1 MIIKSMTQPE
11 IENGIWNSYANV
23 DSCPS
28 EKGSALMLVIWALML
43 ISIAVIGALEFI
55 SFSVD
60 ENVLAAKDF
69 RALHMAECG
78 IAVGLHPQIK
88 AGDPALRQ
96 NIGTDGGYE
105 VTITTEGSRIPVAF
119 LTDSKFRDIVYEL
132 FILWKL
138 SPEEAN
144 TAVDS
149 LADWMDSDDNIRSQG
164 AETDYYKSQNYA
176 DFPRQ
181 QAFTSLEEM
190 LLVKGMHVVERLKPD
205 WRNYFSIN
213 SDGIIDLNYAPN
225 DILMAVTG
233 CQESD
238 ANNLIRERNGA
249 DGIAGNQDDKPVSM
263 KTATQLLGIDNNK
276 YESLKAIITT
286 EHLTRR
292 VESVGRSGSQSYKVV
307 VIARRQDDGSLY
319 YLARQEE

>member
-1 MIIKSMTQPE
+1 MKLPLITKPDSRH
-11 IENGIWNSYANV
+11 GVWNPYASV
-23 DSCPS
+23 PSCPAAH
-28 EKGSALMLVIWALML
+28 GSALMLVIWALML

-55 SFSVD
+55 SYSVD
-60 ENVLAAKDF
+60 ENVLAAKEF

-88 AGDPALRQ
+88 PGDPALKRT
-96 NIGTDGGYE
+96 IGTDGGFE
-105 VTITTEGSRIPVAF
+105 VTLSTEGSRIPVAF
-119 LTDSKFRDIVYEL
+119 LTDSKFREIVYEL

-149 LADWMDSDDNIRSQG
+149 LADWMDSDDDQRSQG
-164 AETDYYKSQNYA
+164 AESDYYKSQNYA

-190 LLVKGMHVVERLKPD
+190 LLVKGMDVVERMKPD
-205 WRNYFSIN
+205 WRNYFSIY
-213 SDGIIDLNYAPN
+213 SDGIIDLNYAPS

-233 CQESD
+233 CQETD
-238 ANNLIRERNGA
+238 ANNFIRERNGA
-249 DGIAGNQDDKPVSM
+249 DSTAGTADDKTLSI
-263 KTATQLLGIDNNK
+263 KTATQLLGMDSNK
-276 YESLKAIITT
+276 YQSLESIITT

-307 VIARRQDDGSLY
+307 VIARRQTDGSLN

>member
-1 MIIKSMTQPE
+1 
-11 IENGIWNSYANV
+11 
-23 DSCPS
+23 
-28 EKGSALMLVIWALML
+28 MLVIWALML
-43 ISIAVIGALEFI
+43 ISVAVIGALEFI
-55 SFSVD
+55 SYSVD

-78 IAVGLHPQIK
+78 IAVGLHPQVRP
-88 AGDPALRQ
+88 GDPSLKQ
-96 NIGTDGGYE
+96 TIGTDGGYE
-105 VTITTEGSRIPVAF
+105 VKISTEGSRIPVTY

-144 TAVDS
+144 TAVDC
-149 LADWMDSDDNIRSQG
+149 LTDWMDGDDDLRSQG
-164 AETDYYKSQNYA
+164 AESDYYKSQNYA

-190 LLVKGMHVVERLKPD
+190 LLVKGMDVVERMKPD
-205 WRNYFSIN
+205 WRNYFSIY
-213 SDGIIDLNYAPN
+213 SDGIIDLNYASKE
-225 DILMAVTG
+225 ILMAATG

-238 ANNLIRERNGA
+238 AENLIRERSGA
-249 DGIAGNQDDKPVSM
+249 DGVAGTDDDKTLSINA
-263 KTATQLLGIDNNK
+263 ATQLLGMDSNK
-276 YESLKAIITT
+276 YQSLQSIITT

-292 VESVGRSGSQSYKVV
+292 VESVGRSGAQSYKVV
-307 VIARRQDDGSLY
+307 VIARRQTDGSLN

>member
-1 MIIKSMTQPE
+1 
-11 IENGIWNSYANV
+11 
-23 DSCPS
+23 
-28 EKGSALMLVIWALML
+28 MLVIWALML

-55 SFSVD
+55 SYSVD

-78 IAVGLHPQIK
+78 IAVGLHPQVRP
-88 AGDPALRQ
+88 GDPSLKQ
-96 NIGTDGGYE
+96 TLGTDGGYD
-105 VTITTEGSRIPVAF
+105 VKISTEGSRIPVTY

-138 SPEEAN
+138 SPDEAN

-149 LADWMDSDDNIRSQG
+149 LADWMDSDDNLRSQG
-164 AETDYYKSQNYA
+164 AESDYYKSQNYA

-190 LLVKGMHVVERLKPD
+190 LLVKGMDVVERMKPD
-205 WRNYFSIN
+205 WRNYFSIY
-213 SDGIIDLNYAPN
+213 SDGIIDLNYASK
-225 DILMAVTG
+225 DILMAVTD

-238 ANNLIRERNGA
+238 AENLLRERSGA
-249 DGIAGNQDDKPVSM
+249 DGISGTDDDKTLSIES
-263 KTATQLLGIDNNK
+263 ATKLLGMDSNK
-276 YESLKAIITT
+276 YQSLQSIITT

-292 VESVGRSGSQSYKVV
+292 VESVGRSGSQTYKVV
-307 VIARRQDDGSLY
+307 VIARRQTDGSLN